1 MAYYKVRVQIPI
13 TCEKTVYIDD
23 AVNKTDARKKAKDW
37 GDGTYDAYD
46 ISGDENF
53 QEDYRKLKVLYIEK
67 DESLDGWFTTSG
79 GDATNTK

>member
-37 GDGTYDAYD
+37 GDGTYDAFD
-46 ISGDENF
+46 FSGDENF

>member
-1 MAYYKVRVQIPI
+1 MACYKVRVQIPI

-37 GDGTYDAYD
+37 GDGTYDAFD
-46 ISGDENF
+46 FSGDENF

>member
-37 GDGTYDAYD
+37 GDGTYDAFD
-46 ISGDENF
+46 FSGDENF

-67 DESLDGWFTTSG
+67 E
-79 GDATNTK
+79 

>member
-1 MAYYKVRVQIPI
+1 MPCYKVRVQIPI

-37 GDGTYDAYD
+37 GNGTYDAFD
-46 ISGDENF
+46 ASGDENF

-67 DESLDGWFTTSG
+67 NESLDGWFTTSG